1 MEEKYVIGVDFGSD
15 SVRATVVSTV
25 SGREAGSGTA
35 FYPRW
40 KKGLYQHPGQCIFRQ
55 HPLDYLEAFES
66 CVKEAVSGLSKE
78 QRDNIVG
85 IGVDTTG
92 STPAP
97 VNREGVPLA
106 LTEEFA
112 EDENAMFYLWKDHSA
127 AEEAEEVD
135 RAFTQGSEIDYSKY
149 QGKYCA
155 EWFWAKILHT
165 VRTDEKIKKAAY
177 TWLEHCDWM
186 VGVLCGNTRPEEI
199 YHSACAAG
207 HKALWH
213 SEWNG
218 LPSAEILGSLDPY
231 LVRVRERYG
240 QAPKPAPIKAGQL
253 TWQWAERLGLPET
266 VSVSGSSFDAHAGA
280 VGAGIREKTVV
291 CTLGTSAVDMLVEKA
306 DFLKGKDIRRFGGQ
320 AENSILPDLVGIET
334 GQAAFG
340 DIFGWFKRVMMW
352 PISQAKDYLGE
363 AVYEKLHRSME
374 ETMLVR
380 LQEAAAELPSETFPM
395 ALDWFNGRRYP
406 DTDDACSAIISD
418 LTLGTQAPELFQG
431 LVFGA
436 VSGLKR
442 IIDGFEEAGLEID
455 KVTAVGGISKKSSYV
470 MQMMAD
476 LLGKKIEILDADQ
489 TCALGAAI
497 YGAVAGG
504 VYENVQTASA
514 KMAAKCI
521 GEFVPDKNRSE
532 VYRQHYE
539 KYICLTKLADMI

>member
-66 CVKEAVSGLSKE
+66 CVKGAVSGLSKE

-218 LPSAEILGSLDPY
+218 LPSAEIQASLDP
-231 LVRVRERYG
+231 
-240 QAPKPAPIKAGQL
+240 
-253 TWQWAERLGLPET
+253 
-266 VSVSGSSFDAHAGA
+266 
-280 VGAGIREKTVV
+280 
-291 CTLGTSAVDMLVEKA
+291 
-306 DFLKGKDIRRFGGQ
+306 
-320 AENSILPDLVGIET
+320 
-334 GQAAFG
+334 
-340 DIFGWFKRVMMW
+340 
-352 PISQAKDYLGE
+352 
-363 AVYEKLHRSME
+363 
-374 ETMLVR
+374 
-380 LQEAAAELPSETFPM
+380 
-395 ALDWFNGRRYP
+395 
-406 DTDDACSAIISD
+406 
-418 LTLGTQAPELFQG
+418 
-431 LVFGA
+431 
-436 VSGLKR
+436 
-442 IIDGFEEAGLEID
+442 
-455 KVTAVGGISKKSSYV
+455 
-470 MQMMAD
+470 
-476 LLGKKIEILDADQ
+476 
-489 TCALGAAI
+489 
-497 YGAVAGG
+497 
-504 VYENVQTASA
+504 
-514 KMAAKCI
+514 
-521 GEFVPDKNRSE
+521 
-532 VYRQHYE
+532 
-539 KYICLTKLADMI
+539 